1 MDERAAASRVRAN
14 AKRRLTVLLNVTEAL
29 FAEGNESRVERNELA
44 ALKETFIHACDRY
57 AETFAEDELTE
68 QVCEQLAIYSSEQL
82 QFYVRIMSKF
92 NTSNV
97 LKQEGA
103 PGANDNLQ
111 KIITLMS
118 LPKVELKPFGGG
130 FSRLL

>member
-1 MDERAAASRVRAN
+1 M
-14 AKRRLTVLLNVTEAL
+14 LLNVAEAL

-44 ALKETFIHACDRY
+44 ALKETFIHAACDRY
-57 AETFAEDELTE
+57 AETFADDELTE

-82 QFYVRIMSKF
+82 HFYVRIMSKF

-97 LKQEGA
+97 VKQEGA

-111 KIITLMS
+111 KLITLMS
-118 LPKVELKPFGGG
+118 LPKVELKPFGVR